1 MAAKAFHAE
10 KIVVPDGVARDSYL
24 VVDDRRISAV
34 LGERPACD
42 VVECGDAWIVPGYV
56 DTHIHGFADHD
67 VMDCDPD
74 GVNAAS
80 EELVRH
86 GTTSWLATTL
96 TASLEQT
103 AAACSSV
110 RAARDA
116 RTDGFVGARLAGI
129 FLEGPFF
136 CEKRKGAQNGKYLV
150 DPNIEWLH
158 IWQEAAD
165 GMIVKSAIAPER
177 EWAASYIKAAVAEGV
192 VCAIGHTDATYDE
205 AVAGLEAGASVFVHT
220 YNAMSP
226 LTHRAPGVVGCAMT
240 APDSYA
246 ELICD
251 GHHVHPAAVCALVR
265 AKGWHHVA
273 LVSDCLRCGGM
284 PDGNYMLGE
293 LPIVLEGGVAHL
305 RDEGNLAGSVLT
317 LDRAVQNVVAWGVA
331 TPEQAIR
338 MASEVPARSCGLEG
352 TCGLLAPGRLAD
364 FNVLDSD
371 LTLRGTYLGGES
383 VCCPL

>member
-1 MAAKAFHAE
+1 MATKAYHAAR
-10 KIVVPDGVARDSYL
+10 IVVPEGVATDAYL
-24 VVDDRRISAV
+24 VVSDGVIEAIAH
-34 LGERPACD
+34 ECPACE
-42 VVECGDAWIVPGYV
+42 VVELGDAWVVPGYV

-67 VMDCDPD
+67 VMDYDAA

-80 EELVRH
+80 EELARH

-103 AAACSSV
+103 AAACASV
-110 RAARDA
+110 RDARDA
-116 RTDGFVGARLAGI
+116 RQPGYLGARLAGI

-150 DPNIEWLH
+150 DPDIEWLRT
-158 IWQEAAD
+158 WQEAAD
-165 GMIVKSAIAPER
+165 GMIVKSALAPER
-177 EWAASYIKAAVAEGV
+177 AGSAEYIRSAVAEGV
-192 VCAIGHTDATYDE
+192 TCAIGHTDATYDQACA
-205 AVAGLEAGASVFVHT
+205 AVDAGATVFVHT

-226 LTHRAPGVVGCAMT
+226 LAHREPGVVGCAMT
-240 APDSYA
+240 SPDAYA

-251 GHHVHPAAVCALVR
+251 GHHVHPAAVAALVR
-265 AKGWHHVA
+265 AKGWEHVV

-284 PDGNYMLGE
+284 PDGDYLLGE

-317 LDRAVQNVVAWGVA
+317 LDAAVRNVVAWGVA

-338 MASEVPARSCGLEG
+338 MASEIPARSCGIDG
-352 TCGLLAPGRLAD
+352 SCGLLVPGRMAD
-364 FNVLDSD
+364 FNVLEPD
-371 LTLRGTYLGGES
+371 LTLRATYVGGCM
-383 VCCPL
+383 VA